1 MITDFCPTCPFDLSV
16 DSIEG
21 RMVVDDEEAF
31 IIYIDIKN
39 TSARQIKVDFPMT
52 SYLTVEGFEIDQDRW
67 LRGFAS
73 HITGISIKSGA
84 YKRAGLIFLKN
95 KLKEISINDNLTIN
109 ATVAPQNTKYT
120 VTLRCDSIQ
129 PQQFSAIAV
138 ESEELTAMIG
148 PSVAGIDHTGQ
159 ENEVTSPSV
168 ATTTDEDPKHEI
180 TSIVERLELIEE
192 KLGISFTSIYAT
204 VQKRIWSSPPDF
216 LLRINFDI
224 LSTSGGAVE
233 HAFHVRAVAY
243 NEAGQAIGKGEI
255 FVNNDSFLGFDSKS
269 FEISADQS
277 PVKVRLFPAKM

>member
-1 MITDFCPTCPFDLSV
+1 MLSDLCPTCPFDLSV
-16 DSIEG
+16 DSIEAT
-21 RMVVDDEEAF
+21 MIVDDEAAF

-39 TSARQIKVDFPMT
+39 TSARQINIEFPMT
-52 SYLTVEGFEIDQDRW
+52 SYLTVDGFEIDQDRW

-73 HITGISIKSGA
+73 HMTGVSIKSGA

-120 VTLRCDSIQ
+120 VTLRCESLQ
-129 PQQFSAIAV
+129 PHQFSAIAV
-138 ESEELTAMIG
+138 EPEELTLTIE
-148 PSVAGIDHTGQ
+148 PSVVTIGNNQQ
-159 ENEVTSPSV
+159 ENEITPPSV
-168 ATTTDEDPKHEI
+168 VTTTDDRKREI
-180 TSIVERLELIEE
+180 TSIIERLELIEE

-204 VQKRIWSSPPDF
+204 VQKRTWSSPPDF

-243 NEAGQAIGKGEI
+243 NEAGQAIGKGET
-255 FVNNDSFLGFDSKS
+255 FVDNDSFLGFDSES
-269 FEISADQS
+269 FEILADQS